1 MACSHTT
8 MQAGFNQKQ
17 QSLPTTSQLS
27 TSQPAYQRSSLA
39 TLKRSTAECGAPGQK
54 HQILLRP
61 LLQQV
66 PRDQCTS
73 NQRSLTPQAPDE
85 VITLLILYHCTL
97 QGFQSHPKVGGEGAT
112 HNSGILA
119 IRHTGIN
126 PDGLLHR
133 WASGLSKNP

>member
-1 MACSHTT
+1 MACEGPLNHLPFMACSHTN
-8 MQAGFNQKQ
+8 MHAGFNQKQ

-27 TSQPAYQRSSLA
+27 TSQPAYQCSSLA
-39 TLKRSTAECGAPGQK
+39 TPSRSTAECGAPGQK

-66 PRDQCTS
+66 PGDQCTS

-97 QGFQSHPKVGGEGAT
+97 QAFWCHPKVVEGGVSSLRSA
-112 HNSGILA
+112 IL
-119 IRHTGIN
+119 
-126 PDGLLHR
+126 
-133 WASGLSKNP
+133 SSLSKILS